1 MKAIL
6 ESKDFIKL
14 VDATKRFAAMSDT
27 KPIHTWIRLEF
38 TKESNK
44 VTAIAVDGYKMG
56 FETRNCFDLDED
68 FVAYIRPNIKKP
80 FVSQKYVAI
89 ELIGK
94 RLLISYDSD
103 IVGYQQPDGEFL
115 DWKKTYE
122 DIIGKDTTYKIGFN
136 VDHLIAAL
144 QSAKAS
150 TPDRLRIPAVLEF
163 GNPHEPLVIRTGDG
177 NVKIA
182 LPVRLKQE

>member
-6 ESKDFIKL
+6 EGKDFIKL
-14 VDATKRFAAMSDT
+14 VEATKRFAATTDT

-38 TKESNK
+38 TKEPNQ

-56 FETRNCFDLDED
+56 FETVNCFDLDEN
-68 FVAYIRPNIKKP
+68 FVAYIKPGIKKP
-80 FVSQKYVAI
+80 LKSQAYVVI
-89 ELIGK
+89 ELIEK

-115 DWKKTYE
+115 DWKKTYAGLTE
-122 DIIGKDTTYKIGFN
+122 NKVSYKIGFN

-144 QSAKAS
+144 QSTKAS
-150 TPDRLRIPAVLEF
+150 VPDRLRMPAILEF
-163 GNPHEPLVIRTGDG
+163 RSPMEPLVIRTGDG